1 MLYKMRQRASAE
13 EGFTLIELL
22 VVILIIGILAAIALP
37 TFLSQQSKGQ
47 DASAKSNARN
57 TVSQVE
63 SCNVDAQNYSNC
75 TTSTQLP
82 NTGVSIVS
90 AAPTAPNQV
99 QVTPLSSAGAT
110 TATGY
115 TVTAYSSSTG
125 TFSITKNQDT
135 GLTTRTCSNAG
146 KGSCKALDASGNQW

>member
-37 TFLSQQSKGQ
+37 TFLSQQGKGQ

-63 SCNVDAQNYSNC
+63 SCNVDQQNYANC
-75 TTSTQLP
+75 TTSAQLG
-82 NTGVSIVS
+82 NTGLNIVSGTPGPGAVSI
-90 AAPTAPNQV
+90 TAN
-99 QVTPLSSAGAT
+99 G
-110 TATGY
+110 ATGY
-115 TVTAYSSSTG
+115 SIVAGSASNNNTA
-125 TFSITKNQDT
+125 TFTITKDPAT
-135 GLTTRTCSNAG
+135 GLTTRSCNSPN
-146 KGSCKALDASGNQW
+146 KGSCSATSSW

>member
-63 SCNVDAQNYSNC
+63 SCNVDAQNYGNC
-75 TTSTQLP
+75 TTSAQLGNTGLAIFGGTGAVPANQVSITGSTTGYVITAGSASNGQYVITKDP
-82 NTGVSIVS
+82 NTGV
-90 AAPTAPNQV
+90 
-99 QVTPLSSAGAT
+99 
-110 TATGY
+110 
-115 TVTAYSSSTG
+115 
-125 TFSITKNQDT
+125 IT
-135 GLTTRTCSNAG
+135 RSCSPANAG
-146 KGSCKALDASGNQW
+146 SCHNGTW

>member
-37 TFLSQQSKGQ
+37 TFLSQQGKGQ

-63 SCNVDAQNYSNC
+63 SCYVDSQSYANC
-75 TTSTQLP
+75 TTSGTPGLG
-82 NTGVSIVS
+82 NTGVAIVPAPP
-90 AAPTAPNQV
+90 AANQV
-99 QVTPLSSAGAT
+99 SVTANG
-110 TATGY
+110 TAGY
-115 TVTAYSSSTG
+115 TVAAMSVSG
-125 TFSITKNQDT
+125 TTFNIIKDPGT
-135 GLTTRTCSNAG
+135 GLTTRTCDKG
-146 KGSCKALDASGNQW
+146 GVGSCKGTVGQAGTW